1 MKRFLLLILIFIIS
15 VAVRF
20 PVINNHLSMHH
31 GWVTAHTL
39 LTLQTWSEGGIFNFH
54 ATAVYTPQNEGDKFV
69 PALAGITDA
78 KGDSYYVSYPSLGFY
93 VPYFFMK
100 IFFLQPTILS
110 LIIFNLLLHFLSA
123 FFIYKIVKRLL
134 KNNST
139 SEFAPI
145 IAFIIYLFTPATLWF
160 QSNVYFVDMLEQ
172 VLWILTFYV
181 TLKLMDEENKPTIF
195 LFTLLL
201 FACCFTEWIGLFYA
215 FMAFIYFGIK
225 SMQKKQIPIVSLIC
239 VGVVMMS
246 IALFVWQYSQISGFH
261 SLIESLTNKYKT
273 RSGFYGENT
282 SEFGLSIGNPD
293 SFSRL
298 WEHYFTNYLNL
309 VFLLPIIV
317 IAFIIIRN
325 KIHLENK
332 YWLIVLVFLVVP
344 VLLHHFIFFNFTSLH
359 DFSVLKTAVPLSV
372 ISGLLIASFEIN
384 FSKKIF
390 ISVASV
396 ALLFYSIIGVKEFYS
411 LYHKY
416 GLTDSCEKLATFIK
430 ENVKPDEAIFI
441 KGDYPLVS
449 PMTYYQAYRLVTNAN
464 DFIDAK
470 NLSLQYHHT
479 KGVYMECNANGNCLS
494 IQHFTLQ

>member
-1 MKRFLLLILIFIIS
+1 MKRYLLLVLVFIIS

-39 LTLQTWSEGGIFNFH
+39 LTLQTWNDGGIFNYH
-54 ATAVYTPQNEGDKFV
+54 AAPVYTPQNEGDKFI
-69 PALAGITDA
+69 PALAGITDV
-78 KGDSYYVSYPSLGFY
+78 KGDSYYVSYPPLGFY
-93 VPYFFMK
+93 VPYFFIK
-100 IFFLQPTILS
+100 LFFLQPTILS

-134 KNNST
+134 KNISS

-145 IAFIIYLFTPATLWF
+145 IAFVIYLFTPATLWF
-160 QSNVYFVDMLEQ
+160 QCNVYFVDMLEQ
-172 VLWILTFYV
+172 FLWIATFYV
-181 TLKLMDEENKPTIF
+181 SLKLIDVENKKNIF
-195 LFTLLL
+195 LFTVLL
-201 FACCFTEWIGLFYA
+201 FACCYTEWMGLFYA
-215 FMAFIYFGIK
+215 FMAFTYFGIK
-225 SMQKKQIPIVSLIC
+225 SICKKQIPVISLIC
-239 VGVVMMS
+239 VGVVLMS
-246 IALFVWQYSQISGFH
+246 IGLFVLQYSQISGFH
-261 SLIESLTNKYKT
+261 SLIESLTSKYKT

-282 SEFGLSIGNPD
+282 SEFGLSIDNPD

-298 WEHYFTNYLNL
+298 WEHYFTNYFNLIFLLLIIIL
-309 VFLLPIIV
+309 VFF
-317 IAFIIIRN
+317 FIQKKN
-325 KIHLENK
+325 QFENK
-332 YWLIVLVFLVVP
+332 YWLIVVVFLVVP

-359 DFSVLKTAVPLSV
+359 DFSVLKSAVPLPV
-372 ISGLLIASFEIN
+372 ISGLLIASFEN
-384 FSKKIF
+384 SFSKKIF

-416 GLTDSCEKLATFIK
+416 CLTDSCEKLATFIK

-449 PMTYYQAYRLVTNAN
+449 PMTYYHAHRLVTNAN